1 MSIKS
6 PYSIV
11 FFSFLPLSASY
22 AHEPLLEQIEVTGRR
37 ANLIGEAT
45 SASQGQ
51 VSGDEISLRPVSR
64 AGDVLEVVPGLV
76 ATQHSGNGKANQ
88 YFIRGFNLDHGTDFA
103 TQVDG
108 MPVNMRSHGHG
119 QGYADVNFIIPET
132 LHSVSYQKG
141 SYYAD
146 LGDFSGTGGAT
157 LSTAN
162 EIEFPS
168 LKLSL
173 GEYGYQR
180 AVLTGSA
187 GVAQNDVLFAAEHQR
202 YDGPWRDTSEDVS
215 KTNVW
220 LKFLGETQAGHYSVT
235 FMGYDNS
242 WNSADQIP
250 ARAVEQG
257 LISQYGSIDPTVG
270 GESSRYSL
278 SFDWHTA
285 LANGELDTTF
295 YVIDYE
301 MDLWSNFSYFTQGP
315 QGDQFQQVDDR
326 KIYGWD
332 IRYALAGELSGKPVL
347 NSFGSQLRIDDIQE
361 VGLLSTTARELNQ
374 PLRLD
379 AVEQSSN
386 SLWWQMEIQ
395 WQDNLR
401 TILGLRYDYFDFD
414 VDPLAA
420 AEPGSLALNAGS
432 ASDDIVTP
440 SLSVIYN
447 PTESLELYA
456 SIGEGFH
463 SNDAR
468 GTTIQV
474 SPLDGEPLEA
484 VDPLVSTLG
493 YEFGARAFISDKLNA
508 SVAFWSLKIDSE
520 LLFVGDEGT
529 TEDTGVSSTR
539 RGMEITT
546 YYTPHMDWTFDLEI
560 AVTDAQLD
568 EAVDGF
574 RDIPGALEQVISA
587 GVMVN
592 INEDLYSQL
601 RVRHFGE
608 YALDGGEKADGSTV
622 VNLRMGYSLSEKL
635 SLSLDVFNLFDSND
649 RDIEYFYESQLL
661 NESAPVEDR
670 HFHVFEPRSVRASLT
685 WYY

>member
-1 MSIKS
+1 M
-6 PYSIV
+6 
-11 FFSFLPLSASY
+11 
-22 AHEPLLEQIEVTGRR
+22 LEQIEVTGRR

-301 MDLWSNFSYFTQGP
+301 MDLWSNFSYFIQGP

-386 SLWWQMEIQ
+386 SLWWQMEMQ

-574 RDIPGALEQVISA
+574 SDIPGALEQVISA

-635 SLSLDVFNLFDSND
+635 SLNLDVFNLFDSND

>member
-1 MSIKS
+1 MKS

-11 FFSFLPLSASY
+11 FFSFIPLSASY

-51 VSGDEISLRPVSR
+51 VSGDEISLRPISR
-64 AGDVLEVVPGLV
+64 SGDVLEVVPGLV

-187 GVAQNDVLFAAEHQR
+187 GVTQNDVLFAVEHQR
-202 YDGPWRDTSEDVS
+202 YDGPWRDISEDVN

-220 LKFLGETQAGHYSVT
+220 LKYLGETQAGHYSVT

-242 WNSADQIP
+242 WNSAEQIP

-285 LANGELDTTF
+285 LASGELDTTF

-332 IRYALAGELSGKPVL
+332 IRYALAGELSGIPVV
-347 NSFGSQLRIDDIQE
+347 NSVGSQLRIDDIQQ

-386 SLWWQMEIQ
+386 SLWWQMEMQ

-420 AEPGSLALNAGS
+420 AEQGSLALNAGS

-440 SLSVIYN
+440 SFSVIYN

-508 SVAFWSLKIDSE
+508 SVAFWILKIDSE

-635 SLSLDVFNLFDSND
+635 SLNLDVFNLFDSND

-670 HFHVFEPRSVRASLT
+670 HFHVFEPRSVRASLI